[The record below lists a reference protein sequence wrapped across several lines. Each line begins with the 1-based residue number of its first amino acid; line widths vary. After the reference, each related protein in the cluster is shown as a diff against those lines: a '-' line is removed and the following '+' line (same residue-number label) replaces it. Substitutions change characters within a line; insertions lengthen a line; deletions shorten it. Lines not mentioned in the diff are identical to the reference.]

1 MANEEHVGR
10 LMQGV
15 QAWNDWRTSNPD
27 IAVDIS
33 GADLRGRD
41 LTGVNLSG
49 ANRSSPNPTLSN
61 LKGTNLTSAKL
72 AGADFTLADLNQ
84 ANLTD
89 ANLSDARLIF
99 TNLTDAYLM
108 GTNLTK
114 ALVIKSNLTEANLTG
129 ADLTSA
135 NLYDS
140 NIAGATFLLA
150 NLTDVQVTDV
160 KWNPRKMRRRWKS
173 VRGLDSCWGNA
184 LFKRAAA
191 DQDFIDTLEQ
201 HWRGTWAIVLFW
213 LWGLSTDYGRS
224 LQRVAS
230 MGFVIAM
237 LYGLT
242 YTWWPEM
249 LSYQRP
255 PTWFTP
261 FYFSIVTFTTLG
273 FGDVVP
279 ASAIGEIVV
288 STEVALGYVTLGL
301 LLAVLADKL
310 ARRS

>member
-15 QAWNDWRTSNPD
+15 QVWNDWRTSNPD
-27 IAVDIS
+27 IVLDLS
-33 GADLRGRD
+33 GADFSKAD
-41 LTGVNLSG
+41 LTGANFSGLRSLSTPVLANLTGTTLSG
-49 ANRSSPNPTLSN
+49 ANLT
-61 LKGTNLTSAKL
+61 GT
-72 AGADFTLADLNQ
+72 DFTLADLSQ
-84 ANLTD
+84 ANLTG
-89 ANLSDARLIF
+89 ANLSGSRLIF
-99 TNLTDAYLM
+99 TNLTNAYLM

-191 DQDFIDTLEQ
+191 DQDFLDTLEQ
-201 HWRGTWAIVLFW
+201 HWRGTWAMVLFW
-213 LWGLSTDYGRS
+213 LWGLSTNYGRS

-230 MGFVIAM
+230 MGLVIAI

-255 PTWFTP
+255 QTWFTP

-279 ASAIGEIVV
+279 ATAIGEIVV
-288 STEVALGYVTLGL
+288 STEVILGYVTLGL
-301 LLAVLADKL
+301 LLAVLAEKL